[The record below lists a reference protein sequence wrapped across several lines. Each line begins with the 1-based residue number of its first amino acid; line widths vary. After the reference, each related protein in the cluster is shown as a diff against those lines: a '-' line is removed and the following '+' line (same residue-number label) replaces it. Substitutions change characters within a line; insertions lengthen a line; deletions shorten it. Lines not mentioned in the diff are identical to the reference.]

1 MNTYLWLVRREF
13 WERRSIWIVPAV
25 IAGLVILVSLF
36 GKTQFFVLDS
46 QTEIREL
53 GAAHLA
59 GMGALFF
66 SVMSLCVTLYY
77 LDCLYDDRRDRSILF
92 WKSLPVSDT
101 ETVLSKLVMGMLV
114 FPVLYYVLAEF
125 TALITALIVSVR
137 AHSMVGGALWQGDL
151 WLQIQV
157 VWLWFIV
164 TSAIWYLPVVGWL
177 LLVSAAVKRAPM
189 LWSVLPFLV
198 IYLLEHYFLGT
209 HYLGT
214 LLGQRLAGYPAT
226 AFHVVSNPDIARVAQ
241 RVLRLI
247 DVQGFFSS
255 PQTWIGL
262 AVGVALIVGTIQVRM
277 RRSEV

>member
-46 QTEIREL
+46 KTQIREL

-59 GMGALFF
+59 GMGVLFF

-101 ETVLSKLVMGMLV
+101 ATVLSKLVMGMLV
-114 FPVLYYVLAEF
+114 FPLLYYVLAEF
-125 TALITALIVSVR
+125 TALITAFIVSVR
-137 AHSMVGGALWQGDL
+137 AHTMVGGALWQGDL
-151 WLQIQV
+151 WLKIQV
-157 VWLWFIV
+157 VWLWLIV
-164 TSAIWYLPVVGWL
+164 SSAIWYLPVAGWL
-177 LLVSAAVKRAPM
+177 LVVSAAVKRAPM

-198 IYLLEHYFLGT
+198 VYLLERYFLGT
-209 HYLGT
+209 HYFAS
-214 LLGQRLAGYPAT
+214 LLGQRLAGYPAA
-226 AFHVVSNPDIARVAQ
+226 AFHVSANPDIDDITQ
-241 RVLRLI
+241 SVLRLI

-255 PQTWIGL
+255 RETWIGL